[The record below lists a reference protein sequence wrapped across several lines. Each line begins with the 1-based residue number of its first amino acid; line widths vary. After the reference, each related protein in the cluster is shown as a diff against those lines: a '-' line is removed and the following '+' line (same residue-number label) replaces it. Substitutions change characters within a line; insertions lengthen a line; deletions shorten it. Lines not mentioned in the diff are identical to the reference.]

1 LVSVII
7 PFKNPMPYFEDCLN
21 SILNQSYNNLQIILV
36 NDGSIDN
43 SLDIANKFKLRDP
56 RIKVLKNDGI
66 GIIDALNTGSKLAN
80 GRFISRMDA
89 DDLMSETKIE
99 DLRNKLLEKKD
110 AYIAIGK
117 VSYFSSDKDMGSGY
131 LNYAEWLNTLTTNTK
146 NFEEL
151 YKECTIPS
159 SAWMMERK
167 HFEKINGFNDLTY
180 PEDYHFAFKLFYAGI
195 KLTATSRI
203 VHLWRDHPKRTSRN
217 SKIYQF
223 KNFIT
228 LKLKYFIEFEWKQ
241 KGDLVLWGAG
251 KKGKKIAEELLKNRK
266 QFKWISNNKN
276 KIGHFIYNQKI
287 ESEELLKNESE
298 KIIICAISEKQ
309 FTPPINTKFNS
320 FFNFY

>member
-1 LVSVII
+1 
-7 PFKNPMPYFEDCLN
+7 MPYFEDCLN

-36 NDGSIDN
+36 NDGSIDK

-228 LKLKYFIEFEWKQ
+228 LKLKYFIEFECKQ